1 MGVLTKRHRPLG
13 RLVLHHPLPGLRK
26 IKNAWPKA
34 PGGATRP
41 ERRRRNGAYLNRPR
55 TGTTGKSDR
64 ENRDKTSG
72 LRFSLGPGG
81 LVRAGG
87 GELFEQASAGACWRC
102 ERGIRAATTPPQ
114 TTDPLG
120 A

>member
-1 MGVLTKRHRPLG
+1 VAEGAGRHN
-13 RLVLHHPLPGLRK
+13 LPP
-26 IKNAWPKA
+26 NDDA
-34 PGGATRP
+34 
-41 ERRRRNGAYLNRPR
+41 RNGAYLNRPR

-102 ERGIRAATTPPQ
+102 ERGIRAATMPPQ